1 MQRQPST
8 RKRLADKLFP
18 QDCLLCGDPIAEL
31 LLCVACR
38 ADLPLLAAT
47 RCPVCALPT
56 AQGTPCG
63 RCIANLPGFD
73 ATLAAM
79 AYAYPLEPLILH
91 YKYGTGIAL
100 ASLFA
105 DAIDGAIP
113 AEGLPDVV
121 TAIPLSRAR
130 LVERGFNQALEIAK
144 PLAARRGIP
153 LRADLCVRVRHT
165 GAQAD
170 LPYRERRKN
179 VHGAFACIE
188 DLSGMTVA
196 VVDDVM
202 TTGSTLDEFART
214 LKKWGAARVINWVLA
229 RTLPGH
235 R

>member
-1 MQRQPST
+1 MPLSSQ
-8 RKRLADKLFP
+8 KRLADRLFP
-18 QDCLLCGDPIAEL
+18 QDCVLCGDPAAAL
-31 LLCVACR
+31 LLCAACR
-38 ADLPLLAAT
+38 ADLPLLPAM

-63 RCIANLPGFD
+63 HCISDPPAFD
-73 ATLAAM
+73 ATAAAM

-91 YKYGTGIAL
+91 YKYGTGMPL

-105 DAIDGAIP
+105 DAINGVIP
-113 AEGLPDVV
+113 ADGPPDVV

-144 PLAARRGIP
+144 PLAGKRGIP
-153 LRADLCVRVRHT
+153 LRADLGVRIRHT

-179 VHGAFACIE
+179 VRGAFACIE
-188 DLSGMTVA
+188 DLGGMTIA

-214 LKKWGAARVINWVLA
+214 LKQRGAMRVVNWVLA
-229 RTLPGH
+229 RTLPH
-235 R
+235 RQ

>member
-1 MQRQPST
+1 MQHQRST
-8 RKRLADKLFP
+8 RKRLADRFFP
-18 QDCLLCGDPIAEL
+18 QDCLLCGDPVAEL
-31 LLCVACR
+31 LLCAACR
-38 ADLPLLAAT
+38 ADLPLLAAM

-56 AQGTPCG
+56 THGTRCG
-63 RCIANLPGFD
+63 RCIADPPGFD
-73 ATLAAM
+73 ATFAAM
-79 AYAYPLEPLILH
+79 AYAYPLEPLILQ
-91 YKYGTGIAL
+91 YKYGTGISL

-130 LVERGFNQALEIAK
+130 LVERGFNQALEIAR
-144 PLAARRGIP
+144 PLAARRGVP
-153 LRADLCVRVRHT
+153 LRTDLCVRVRHT

-170 LPYRERRKN
+170 LPYRQRRKN
-179 VHGAFACIE
+179 VRGAFACME

-202 TTGSTLDEFART
+202 TTGSTLDEFARS
-214 LKKWGAARVINWVLA
+214 LKLQGTARVINWVLA
-229 RTLPGH
+229 RTLRGH